1 MSLEEETDFEGGLGV
16 GRNGN
21 RRDHV
26 EGGIEGKSTGRDDCK
41 RGTFGVR

>member
-1 MSLEEETDFEGGLGV
+1 MSLEEESYFEGGLGV
-16 GRNGN
+16 GMNGN

-26 EGGIEGKSTGRDDCK
+26 EGGIKGKSTRRDDCK